1 MVIRDRKSKDPVIKN
16 LFYLAPIHMQKG
28 GCVLFRNIR
37 CFFEK

>member
-28 GCVLFRNIR
+28 GYVFCLEILDVF
-37 CFFEK
+37 